1 MVATGGRRLAA
12 ALLALAACGG
22 GAPGADGGD
31 GAAPAG
37 DTLRYAMRELTRS
50 APCPVVPDSAP
61 PTPTDACVE
70 VELAFPDS
78 IAAAVPAL
86 ADSART
92 FVARA
97 VLTAPFDSLPSA
109 SAESVA
115 DAFVRAFE
123 SAYQESP
130 APWQRWFLEQSAE
143 VACNDGRV
151 VGLRATGSQHTGG
164 AHPISWERLATFDA
178 RDGRRLDLA
187 ALVVPESLPALTAAA
202 ERAFRLAREI
212 PEGQSLADAGF
223 TELEG
228 GRFRLPGDALLCP
241 DSVSFHFDAYEIAPY
256 VVGPSDWSLPTAA
269 VLPFLR
275 PGSPLHR

>member
-1 MVATGGRRLAA
+1 MGGRRLAA
-12 ALLALAACGG
+12 VLLAAAALAACGG
-22 GAPGADGGD
+22 RTDAADGADG
-31 GAAPAG
+31 APAD
-37 DTLRYAMRELTRS
+37 DTLRYVVREVTRS

-78 IAAAVPAL
+78 IVAAVPAL
-86 ADSART
+86 ADSVRA

-97 VLTAPFDSLPSA
+97 VLTAPFDSLPSP
-109 SAESVA
+109 SAEAVA
-115 DAFVRAFE
+115 DTFVRAFE
-123 SAYQESP
+123 TAYQESP

-143 VACNDGRV
+143 VACNDARV
-151 VGLRATGSQHTGG
+151 LGLRGTGSQHTGG
-164 AHPISWERLATFDA
+164 AHPIAWARLATYDA

-212 PEGQSLADAGF
+212 PAGTSLADAGF

>member
-1 MVATGGRRLAA
+1 MVATARRRLAA
-12 ALLALAACGG
+12 VLLAAAALGACGG
-22 GAPGADGGD
+22 EAPGADTVSV
-31 GAAPAG
+31 G
-37 DTLRYAMRELTRS
+37 DTLRYVMREVRRS

-78 IAAAVPAL
+78 ITAAVPAL
-86 ADSART
+86 ADSARA

-97 VLTAPFDSLPSA
+97 VLTAPFDSLPSS
-109 SAESVA
+109 SADSMA

-123 SAYQESP
+123 VAYRESP

-151 VGLRATGSQHTGG
+151 LGLRGSGSQHTGG
-164 AHPISWERLATFDA
+164 AHPISSERLATYDTRDA
-178 RDGRRLDLA
+178 HRLDLA

-202 ERAFRLAREI
+202 EGAFRTAREI

-228 GRFRLPGDALLCP
+228 GRFRLPDQVLLCP
-241 DSVSFHFDAYEIAPY
+241 DSVSFHFDAYEIGPY
-256 VVGPSDWSLPTAA
+256 AVGPSDWALPATA